1 MTMTR
6 TPEPTQGGSSSPDE
20 FTSALTNSGSLRRLL
35 PVGSEEAPSRPIA
48 PTRSSA
54 SASPSSATTGRTTLT
69 KTQARAAVPTGRS
82 KRQATTA
89 ACGACRRRKSKCN
102 GERPKCSAC
111 HDRGTDC
118 EYDTNVAETHAQALK
133 RKYDELQNSKSAA
146 EKVFEILQTRD
157 EKEAKEV
164 FQRIRRGVDPATIL
178 RHITYGNALIQLA
191 LGPET
196 GYRYEF
202 PYLPDMPAFLQ
213 RHDNVYL
220 DSEVYACVLRRP
232 VPELPAANVER
243 HQHPTHHLLPNSQQ
257 QPYFTPSVTSRSLS
271 PYVSQGPGVNSQSDD
286 PYHKPYHTAT
296 VVNSRLEKLRPSQ
309 WTSVSTDDALMRKF
323 LHDFI
328 LYDYGWNSF
337 LHLDY
342 FLDDM
347 ANGRH
352 RFCSQLLVNAVLCI
366 GSYHHRGLQ
375 GRAEYWNPANIV
387 YMFLAESKR
396 LFEIDSELERPI
408 PMPNDPHGE
417 RRLRE
422 WEERRLTT
430 IQAGLLLNVL
440 YLFNGSD
447 KIGWRY
453 SLRAIEMAHEINLF
467 GPAQPETDREM
478 RNVREFTA
486 WIVFTWQSVN
496 SYHYFRAPVMR
507 HPPQVPLPDPIEDPQ
522 WYGEIWVKYPESQ
535 SRFPTHLGF
544 IFKAKAELWSIM
556 NDLSLLSFQDHG
568 PPLKLS
574 TSQVLE
580 FYTRLVNWLH
590 NLPEPLSPQK
600 IVTPHQI
607 KLHMHFYFIL
617 INILRPIVT
626 HEWRNDI
633 QPGKTIPP
641 YTPHEAYLNATVRFE
656 TLIRIYYLRHGFE
669 ALDSFLMQF
678 LGALACMTI
687 DAITQNP
694 AVPHVETLRST
705 VLLATKGMWEQA
717 QSLYVAR
724 AVLRVLASAMRPE
737 DVQLLKKF
745 ANVKADTDIYSAPL
759 EQPVQSDWPT
769 YVVRLDQNPDT
780 VRLGKT
786 LSSKLERLSLD
797 LTASSPPVESTPR
810 PRNWSVIL

>member
-1 MTMTR
+1 MAR
-6 TPEPTQGGSSSPDE
+6 TPEPTQAGSSSSDDLNS
-20 FTSALTNSGSLRRLL
+20 TLTNSGSLRRLL
-35 PVGSEEAPSRPIA
+35 PVGLEEAASRPIA
-48 PTRSSA
+48 PVRSTA
-54 SASPSSATTGRTTLT
+54 SASPSSTSTEQLTLT
-69 KTQARAAVPTGRS
+69 KTQARSAVPTGRS

-102 GERPKCSAC
+102 GTRPRCSAC

-157 EKEAKEV
+157 EKEAEEV
-164 FQRIRRGVDPATIL
+164 FQRIRRGADPAAIL
-178 RHITYGNALIQLA
+178 RHITFGNALIELA

-220 DSEVYACVLRRP
+220 DSEVYACVLRRSAP
-232 VPELPAANVER
+232 GIPAVNA
-243 HQHPTHHLLPNSQQ
+243 QHRQHLTHPPLSGSQQ
-257 QPYFTPSVTSRSLS
+257 QPYCTVATAGRSIN
-271 PYVSQGPGVNSQSDD
+271 PYVAHGSAVDLHSD
-286 PYHKPYHTAT
+286 PYHKPYHSAT
-296 VVNSRLEKLRPSQ
+296 VENSRLEKMQPSQ
-309 WTSVSTDDALMRKF
+309 WTSVSTDDALLRKF
-323 LHDFI
+323 LHDYI
-328 LYDYGWNSF
+328 MYDYGWNYF

-352 RFCSQLLVNAVLCI
+352 RFCSRLLVNAVLCI

-387 YMFLAESKR
+387 YLFLAEAKR

-408 PMPNDPHGE
+408 PLSNDPNGE

-467 GPAQPETDREM
+467 GPAQPEMDREM
-478 RNVREFTA
+478 RDVREFTA
-486 WIVFTWQSVN
+486 WVVFTWQSVN
-496 SYHYFRAPVMR
+496 SYHYFRTPIMR
-507 HPPQVPLPDPIEDPQ
+507 HPPQVPLPDPIENPQ
-522 WYGEIWVKYPESQ
+522 WYGEIWVKYPASQ

-544 IFKAKAELWSIM
+544 LFKAKAELWTIM
-556 NDLSLLSFQDHG
+556 NDFSLLSFRDHG
-568 PPLKLS
+568 LPLNLPIP
-574 TSQVLE
+574 QVLG
-580 FYTRLVNWLH
+580 FYNRLVDWLH
-590 NLPEPLSPQK
+590 KLPEPLSPRK

-626 HEWRNDI
+626 SEWRNGTLS
-633 QPGKTIPP
+633 GKTIPP
-641 YTPHEAYLNATVRFE
+641 YTPHDAYINATVRFE

-678 LGALACMTI
+678 LGALAYMTI
-687 DAITQNP
+687 DAIAQNP
-694 AVPHVETLRST
+694 AAPHVETLRST

-717 QSLYVAR
+717 QSVYVAR
-724 AVLRVLASAMRPE
+724 AVLRVLTSAMRPE

-745 ANVKADTDIYSAPL
+745 ANVEADTDIHSAPL
-759 EQPVQSDWPT
+759 EQPIQSDWPT
-769 YVVRLDQNPDT
+769 FVVRLDQNPDA

-797 LTASSPPVESTPR
+797 LTTSSPPVESTPR